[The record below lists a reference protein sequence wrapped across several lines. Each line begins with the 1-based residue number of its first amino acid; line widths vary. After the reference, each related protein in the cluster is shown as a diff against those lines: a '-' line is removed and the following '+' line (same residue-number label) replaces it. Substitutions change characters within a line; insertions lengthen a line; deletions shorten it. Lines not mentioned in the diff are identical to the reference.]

1 MSGSRGRKASDG
13 SDDSMSSQSTGSI
26 TPEHSPT
33 RPRTTRKRTATEYE
47 GDDGER
53 EVHTVV
59 TSHIR
64 GPSDSSASNVCLC
77 QPDLKIPRPR
87 NGEQYSDFRR
97 ETLFFE
103 GVYDV
108 VA

>member
-1 MSGSRGRKASDG
+1 MSGSRGRKASSG
-13 SDDSMSSQSTGSI
+13 SDDSMGSHSTGSV